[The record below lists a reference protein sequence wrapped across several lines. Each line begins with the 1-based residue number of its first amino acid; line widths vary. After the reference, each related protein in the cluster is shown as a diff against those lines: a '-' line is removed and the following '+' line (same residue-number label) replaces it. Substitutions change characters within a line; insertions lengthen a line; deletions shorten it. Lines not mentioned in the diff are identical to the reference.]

1 MSAKDTIDI
10 RYLKTFLV
18 GPPGVGKTTTLNRLL
33 KVITNIISAGDG
45 AKIPSTLLANCIQV
59 FAFVSGNGAEWIP
72 CSDHNQETKF
82 LFCYLSGCKLEY
94 AIQEQS
100 RQTQSQT
107 KSHTRTQ
114 RIDKPDFK
122 RSEIDSTI
130 KSKEGTKE
138 GVTVDQLSRIR
149 DFIVRL
155 QKVIISDDCSALLN
169 LLGSTLININDIGGQ
184 PGFLE
189 MLPALSTGPA
199 MYLVFLDL
207 SKELDKPYKIPFN
220 REDTVVTPYD
230 AVHTVEATMSQI
242 LAAIT
247 SVHCISHETSHL
259 NIANAGDFSEK
270 FNCFQQVKPI
280 AAIIGTHK
288 DQLKDNT
295 EQKLKNVN
303 KSLIKVTSRF
313 SKVIAHPDS
322 SNCFFAVDNLA
333 GTDECDVGLIRD
345 FMSTTF
351 QTHFKDASLPIRP
364 NWLWLSLILRREFRI
379 VTMDVCLEIAVLLGI
394 EKSKINFIL
403 WYLHFCTGTIMYYP
417 DIPNDHDW
425 FKNHIICSPQVV
437 FDSISEFIVASLRTL
452 HTKGPCTEYER
463 IEMIQM
469 GQFSLE
475 SIEKYNAGYHVKK
488 NLEKNELIPPK
499 QLIKLLKHI
508 NLLSP
513 ITHTEADGS
522 ERITYL
528 MPAVLECATPDELDS
543 PSSPDANNPEP
554 LFITFSCGYVP
565 TGSFCGLIT
574 RLVSL
579 GPHGILG
586 LTWKLVEE
594 GVKRNY
600 VSFFVAGSNKVTL
613 IAHERCYEIRVTR
626 KLLKISLHDLC
637 SYVLSVILQT
647 LKNLYKQLVPSI
659 AFQCSCPNQDS
670 GRDIDHLC
678 ILSDDGVW
686 IQFLC
691 GNNPIDLK
699 KQQLIWLGE
708 VSCALTFNLVAKWV
722 RYWQCNIEVSSPN
735 SRWTLLGVLI
745 LKCSSLLR
753 MIFPSTGLRK
763 ALDVSSRQPVNLMC
777 LPLRVS
783 VRRTLVTTDVR

>member
-1 MSAKDTIDI
+1 MSSVRIVIKEQQQNIKQLKDLMSDKDTIDI

-59 FAFVSGNGAEWIP
+59 FAFVSGDGAEWIP

-82 LFCYLSGCKLEY
+82 LFRYLCGCKLEDVV
-94 AIQEQS
+94 QQQS
-100 RQTQSQT
+100 RKIPSQT
-107 KSHTRTQ
+107 ISHTRAQ
-114 RIDKPDFK
+114 QIDKPEFR
-122 RSEIDSTI
+122 RSEKHQIASPSICKEDTKKDVANDSEI
-130 KSKEGTKE
+130 
-138 GVTVDQLSRIR
+138 QHSRIHN
-149 DFIVRL
+149 FVVRL
-155 QKVIISDDCSALLN
+155 QKLVISEDYSTLLH
-169 LLGSTLININDIGGQ
+169 LLGSTLLNINDIGGQ

-220 REDTVVTPYD
+220 REDTVITPYD

-247 SVHCISHETSHL
+247 SVHCISREASHL

-270 FNCFQQVKPI
+270 FDCFQQVKPI

-288 DQLKDNT
+288 DQLKDDT

-313 SKVIAHPDS
+313 SKVIAHPDF
-322 SNCFFAVDNLA
+322 SNCFFAVDNLT

-345 FMSTTF
+345 FMCTTF

-364 NWLWLSLILRREFRI
+364 NWLWMSLILRREFKI
-379 VTMDVCLEIAVLLGI
+379 VTMNVCLEIAVLLGI
-394 EKSKINFIL
+394 EKSYINFIL

-417 DIPNDHDW
+417 DIPDDHDW
-425 FKNHIICSPQVV
+425 FKKHIICSPQVV

-452 HTKGPCTEYER
+452 HTKGPFTEYER

-475 SIEKYNAGYHVKK
+475 SIEKYSAGYHVKK
-488 NLEKNELIPPK
+488 NLKKNDLIPPQ
-499 QLIKLLKHI
+499 QLIKLLKHV

-528 MPAVLECATPDELDS
+528 MPAVLECPTPDELEP

-594 GVKRNY
+594 GVKRNCI
-600 VSFFVAGSNKVTL
+600 SFFVAGSNKVTL
-613 IAHERCYEIRVTR
+613 LAHERCYEIRVTR

-637 SYVLSVILQT
+637 SYVLSVILHT

-670 GRDIDHLC
+670 RRGIDHLC

-686 IQFLC
+686 IPFLC
-691 GNNPIDLK
+691 GNNPIDLRK
-699 KQQLIWLGE
+699 YQMIWFGE
-708 VSCALTFNLVAKWV
+708 VSYDFQLATF
-722 RYWQCNIEVSSPN
+722 S
-735 SRWTLLGVLI
+735 
-745 LKCSSLLR
+745 
-753 MIFPSTGLRK
+753 
-763 ALDVSSRQPVNLMC
+763 
-777 LPLRVS
+777 
-783 VRRTLVTTDVR
+783 